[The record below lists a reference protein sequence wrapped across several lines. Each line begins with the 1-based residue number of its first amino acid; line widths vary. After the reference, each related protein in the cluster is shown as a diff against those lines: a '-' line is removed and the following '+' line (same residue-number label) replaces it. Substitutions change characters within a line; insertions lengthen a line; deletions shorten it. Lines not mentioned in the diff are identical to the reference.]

1 MQNGEIKRENK
12 MGVMPMG
19 RLIWSMSLP
28 MMLSMLT
35 QALYN
40 IVDSLYLSHIPG
52 IGEQALSAVSLAFP
66 AQTLMIAFGVGTS
79 VGTASLLSRSLG
91 AKDFDEANRAAAN
104 GLFLAAVTCAVFMI
118 LGLCFGRLFFQM
130 QTDDPVIAEGG
141 GRYLTI
147 CMAFSFGIFGQTMLE
162 RLLQSTGRTVL
173 SMVAQLTGAVINIIL
188 DPVFIFGFG
197 MIPALGIAGA
207 AIATVL
213 GQIAAMVLALLFN
226 IFKNPE
232 IQIRFRGFRP
242 NGGTIRRIYQV
253 GAPSI
258 VMQSIGSVMSFGM
271 NQILLTFSTTATAIF
286 GVYFKLQ
293 SFAFMPVFGL
303 NSGLVPIVAYN
314 FGARKPERM
323 ISAIR
328 LSVMI
333 ATAIMC
339 VGVLAFEAFPAALLG
354 FFNPSESML
363 QAGVPALRIIGVHFL
378 FAGFCIV
385 AGSVFQA
392 VGSGMYSLWVSL
404 IRQMLVLLPAAYLLS
419 LTGALRNVWFAFP
432 IAEVA
437 SVIVSSALL
446 YRTYVT
452 KIRPLQARGA

>member
-1 MQNGEIKRENK
+1 MQEIRENK

-19 RLIWSMSLP
+19 KLIWSMSLP

-40 IVDSLYLSHIPG
+40 IVDSLYLSRIPE

-91 AKDFDEANRAAAN
+91 AKDYDEVNRAATN
-104 GLFLAAVTCAVFMI
+104 GLFLAAMTCAVFMA
-118 LGLCFGRLFFQM
+118 LGLCLSRPFFAM
-130 QTDDPVIAEGG
+130 QTSDAVIVEGG
-141 GRYLTI
+141 SRYLTI
-147 CMAFSFGIFGQTMLE
+147 CMVFSFGIFGQTMME

-173 SMVAQLTGAVINIIL
+173 SMAAQLTGALTNIAL
-188 DPVFIFGFG
+188 DPLFIFGLG
-197 MIPALGIAGA
+197 PVPAMGIAGA
-207 AIATVL
+207 AVATVL
-213 GQIAAMVLALLFN
+213 GQIAAMTLSLLFN

-232 IQIRFRGFRP
+232 IQFHFRGFRP

-253 GAPSI
+253 GAPSV
-258 VMQSIGSVMSFGM
+258 VMQAIGSVMSFGM

-293 SFAFMPVFGL
+293 SFMFMPVFGL
-303 NSGLVPIVAYN
+303 NSGLVPVVAYN
-314 FGARKPERM
+314 FGAKKPERM
-323 ISAIR
+323 ISATK
-328 LSVMI
+328 LSMMI
-333 ATAIMC
+333 ATSIMC
-339 VGVLAFEAFPAALLG
+339 LGLIAFEAFPAALLG
-354 FFNPSESML
+354 FFNPSSEML
-363 QAGVPALRIIGVHFL
+363 EAGVPALRIIGIHYI

-385 AGSVFQA
+385 SGSVFQA

-404 IRQMLVLLPAAYLLS
+404 IRQMIVLLPAAYLLS
-419 LTGALRNVWFAFP
+419 LTGALRNVWFSFP

-437 SVIVSSALL
+437 SVIVSSVLL
-446 YRTYVT
+446 RRTYAT
-452 KIRPLQARGA
+452 KVKPLEGGRA

>member
-1 MQNGEIKRENK
+1 MQGKEIRENK

-19 RLIWSMSLP
+19 RLIWTMSLP
-28 MMLSMLT
+28 MMLSMLI

-40 IVDSLYLSHIPG
+40 IVDSLYLARIPE
-52 IGEQALSAVSLAFP
+52 IGEKALSAVSLAFP

-91 AKDFDEANRAAAN
+91 AKDYDEVNRAATN
-104 GLFLAAVTCAVFMI
+104 GLFLAAMTCMVFMT
-118 LGLCFGRLFFQM
+118 LGLCLSRLFFRM
-130 QTDDPVIAEGG
+130 QTDDAVIVDGG
-141 GRYLTI
+141 SRYLRI
-147 CMAFSFGIFGQTMLE
+147 CMAFSFGRFGSTMRE

-173 SMVAQLTGAVINIIL
+173 SMAAQLTGAITNIVL
-188 DPVFIFGFG
+188 DPVFIFGLGF
-197 MIPALGIAGA
+197 IPAMGISGA

-213 GQIAAMVLALLFN
+213 GQIVAMILALLFN
-226 IFKNPE
+226 LFKNPE

-258 VMQSIGSVMSFGM
+258 VMQSIGSVMSFSM

-303 NSGLVPIVAYN
+303 NSGLVPVVAYN
-314 FGARKPERM
+314 FGAKKPERM
-323 ISAIR
+323 ISATRI
-328 LSVMI
+328 SVMI

-339 VGVLAFEAFPAALLG
+339 VGVIAFEVFPGTLLG
-354 FFNPSESML
+354 FFNPSDEML
-363 QAGVPALRIIGVHFL
+363 QAGVPALRIIGIHFL

-392 VGSGMYSLWVSL
+392 VGNGMYSLWVSL

-419 LTGALRNVWFAFP
+419 LTGVLRNVWFSFP

-437 SVIVSSALL
+437 SVIVSSILL
-446 YRTYVT
+446 RRTYLT
-452 KIRPLQARGA
+452 KVKPLQDAKA

>member
-1 MQNGEIKRENK
+1 MQSDEMRKENK
-12 MGVMPMG
+12 MGVMPMN

-40 IVDSLYLSHIPG
+40 IVDSLYLSRIPE

-104 GLFLAAVTCAVFMI
+104 GLFLAAATCAVFMT
-118 LGLCFGRLFFQM
+118 LGLCFSRLFFRM
-130 QTDDPVIAEGG
+130 QTADPVIVEGG
-141 GRYLTI
+141 SQYLMI
-147 CMAFSFGIFGQTMLE
+147 CMVFSFGIFGQTMME

-173 SMVAQLTGAVINIIL
+173 SMTAQLTGAVINIIL

-197 MIPALGIAGA
+197 PIPALGIAGA

-213 GQIAAMVLALLFN
+213 GQIAAMTLALLFN
-226 IFKNPE
+226 LFKNPE
-232 IQIRFRGFRP
+232 IQIRFRGFHP
-242 NGGTIRRIYQV
+242 NADTIRRIYQV

-258 VMQSIGSVMSFGM
+258 VMQAIGSVMSFGM

-323 ISAIR
+323 ISAARI
-328 LSVMI
+328 SVMI

-339 VGVLAFEAFPAALLG
+339 VGLLAFEVFPVTLLG
-354 FFNPSESML
+354 FFNPSADML
-363 QAGVPALRIIGVHFL
+363 RAGVPALRIIGIHFF

-385 AGSVFQA
+385 SGSVFQA
-392 VGSGMYSLWVSL
+392 VGNGMYSLWVSL

-419 LTGALRNVWFAFP
+419 LTGALRNVWFSFP

-437 SVIVSSALL
+437 SVIVSATLL
-446 YRTYVT
+446 YRTYLT
-452 KIRPLQARGA
+452 KVKPLQVR